1 MTVAASGAKFYNIDS
16 PLEVYYVR
24 LDSHG
29 RRNKR
34 VPIRASIAYFKLFT
48 DVASITTPF
57 IGDSTLSNS
66 SDGTNVFCSSSMVVK
81 TPRYQM

>member
-24 LDSHG
+24 LDSHEG
-29 RRNKR
+29 VIKR

-48 DVASITTPF
+48 DVGLYNNALLEIQLCRTVP
-57 IGDSTLSNS
+57 
-66 SDGTNVFCSSSMVVK
+66 MVQTFFVHH
-81 TPRYQM
+81 RW